1 MHYNLYLAPSSSPT
15 RVRATSVSSDTFT
28 LYWDPPPYENQNGV
42 IQYYSIRVLE
52 VESGLVS
59 HYTSYTFSLL
69 LSSLHPAYTYNCIIA
84 AYTVALGPF
93 SVDFNVT
100 TDEEG
105 IVMHNA
111 KTFKCIWY
119 CNNNFMM

>member
-15 RVRATSVSSDTFT
+15 HVRLTSVSSDTFT
-28 LYWDPPPYENQNGV
+28 LYWDPPPYEYQNGV
-42 IQYYSIRVLE
+42 IQYYNICVVE

-59 HYTSYTFSLL
+59 HYISYTFYLS
-69 LSSLHPAYTYNCIIA
+69 LSSLHPAYTYYCSIA

-93 SVDFNVT
+93 SIDFNVT

-111 KTFKCIWY
+111 KTSKCAVL
-119 CNNNFMM
+119 